1 MGTTAKPDDPLN
13 LEPIRQA
20 LLREA
25 AGRVSLERIDAV
37 LEHLLAHDFCD
48 ARVASFLPIFLH
60 RAARDRLWSTPH

>member
-1 MGTTAKPDDPLN
+1 MNTPPEPTLD

-25 AGRVSLERIDAV
+25 KGRSDLPHIDAV
-37 LEHLLAHDFCD
+37 LQDLLGHEFKD

-60 RAARDRLWSTPH
+60 RAARERLWSPPR